1 MIDKNNFIGMSGFIW
16 WVGVIEQRVD
26 PLAMGRCKVRIFG
39 WHTENTSLLPSDDL
53 PWAMP
58 MFPINNSLE
67 WTAPLIGDWVVGF
80 FMDGENA
87 QFPIMMGVLPYIK
100 DQKINGNNDTGTIV

>member
-1 MIDKNNFIGMSGFIW
+1 MIDKDNFIGMSGFIW

-53 PWAMP
+53 PWSMSL
-58 MFPINNSLE
+58 FPVNNSLE

-87 QFPIMMGVLPYIK
+87 QFPVMMGVLPYIK
-100 DQKINGNNDTGTIV
+100 DKSINGKNTG